1 STPFLELPHYNRRTT
16 LDTTS
21 WLPGP
26 TLLNR
31 WATAYRIGGDWG
43 TMGATVAQ
51 LTTGQPDTR
60 QAVTGGLDFDW
71 FPWKDALRLR
81 GALTA
86 LTSAD
91 SLPPARLNASADLY
105 FTLPLPNRR
114 ARPFLYMGVM
124 SIGNDFTRWFDPRF
138 ADMAPLSPARN
149 QTRSSTYW
157 VTGAFGVKV
166 KGFEL
171 QMGIFNLTR
180 RRIQNAPPG
189 VFDVSYLSGA
199 PLKHFSM
206 SWSFP
211 PKQVGKSGGS

>member
-1 STPFLELPHYNRRTT
+1 
-16 LDTTS
+16 
-21 WLPGP
+21 
-26 TLLNR
+26 
-31 WATAYRIGGDWG
+31 
-43 TMGATVAQ
+43 
-51 LTTGQPDTR
+51 DTR

-71 FPWKDALRLR
+71 SPWREAIRLR

-91 SLPPARLNASADLY
+91 PLPPARFNASADLY

-114 ARPFLYMGVM
+114 ARPFLYVGVM

-138 ADMAPLSPARN
+138 ADTAPLDRKS
-149 QTRSSTYW
+149 TKSSTYW

-171 QMGIFNLTR
+171 QMGIFNLTG
-180 RRIQNAPPG
+180 RRIQNAPPA

-211 PKQVGKSGGS
+211 PKQGNAKGSQER